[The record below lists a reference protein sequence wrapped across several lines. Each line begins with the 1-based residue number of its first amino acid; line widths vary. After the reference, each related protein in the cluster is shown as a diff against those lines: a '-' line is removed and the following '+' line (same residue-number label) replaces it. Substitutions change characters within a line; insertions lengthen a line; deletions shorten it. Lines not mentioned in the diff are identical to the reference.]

1 MKDERIIL
9 SVHVHVWHR
18 DCKQNV
24 YSQVTNSLW
33 MVVNPVSGI
42 FKSIQN
48 KVLFRSFNQINL
60 IPKLY
65 ASLFFASNI
74 LENIAA
80 YKQN

>member
-1 MKDERIIL
+1 
-9 SVHVHVWHR
+9 
-18 DCKQNV
+18 
-24 YSQVTNSLW
+24 

-65 ASLFFASNI
+65 VSLFFASNI